1 MKLGVCV
8 PYRNREEHLKEFLPT
23 LTTFLQNNGIEHSF
37 YFAHQIDDKLFN
49 RGAMK
54 NIAAKL
60 AFEDGCDYIVWH
72 DIDMIPLDDKC
83 DYSFPNENPKHIAVN
98 LSKYNYTLAYEQY
111 FGGAV
116 LFSKEQVEKTNGYSN
131 EYWDWGMED
140 DDLFWRCYFEGMTT
154 FSNYKKLENRNV
166 ANFDGWK
173 SGIDFWGNDELVNI
187 LNKNHTISVLFASE
201 QQNEKV
207 PIWLIG
213 DDDKQFIEY
222 PVFVKNGGWNYSM
235 NFNNS
240 RAVTMCLFSKD
251 TSKKVYYN
259 WAKQFENI
267 WSWVTIS
274 VDANENKIWF
284 YLNEKSINNT
294 TNNLTSDAI
303 DVVGELRNYN
313 TKTPFSLGYV
323 FDNIPDKMRYFKGKI
338 ADVKIFNKSFKPDEI
353 EKIHSDN
360 DSLMCHYDFSKIEE
374 NKLFD
379 TVSNLEANMK
389 MVDITNETI
398 EINSIALP
406 YRSNGSYQCLPH
418 INEGFEG
425 GKWAKGETTAK
436 NEKRFVTEMQQKK
449 INYKEDGIA
458 QIKYDL
464 VSKEQIADNA
474 WMINVK
480 L

>member
-23 LTTFLQNNGIEHSF
+23 LSKFLENKGIEHSF
-37 YFAHQIDDKLFN
+37 YFGHQTDDKLFN

-54 NIAAKL
+54 NIAAKH
-60 AFEDGCDYIVWH
+60 AFDDGCDYIVWH
-72 DIDMIPLDDKC
+72 DIDMIPLNDEC
-83 DYSFPNENPKHIAVN
+83 DYSYPTDNPKHIAVN
-98 LSKYNYTLAYEQY
+98 LSKYDYTLAYDQY

-131 EYWDWGMED
+131 DYWDWGMED

-154 FSNYKKLENRNV
+154 ANNYKKLENRNV

-173 SGIDFWGNDELVNI
+173 SGIDIPANRELVNL
-187 LNKNHTISVLFASE
+187 LNKNHTISILFLAE

-213 DDDKQFIEY
+213 DDNKKFIEY
-222 PVFVKNGGWNYSM
+222 PVFVKNGGWNYSI

-240 RAVTMCLFSKD
+240 RAVTMCLFPSD
-251 TSKKVYYN
+251 TSKQIYYN
-259 WAKQFENI
+259 WVKQFENV

-274 VDANENKIWF
+274 VDTDENKIWF
-284 YLNEKSINNT
+284 YLNGKPLNNT
-294 TNNLTSDAI
+294 KNNLTNDAI
-303 DVVGELRNYN
+303 EINNGLKRYD
-313 TKTPFSLGYV
+313 TQHPFSLGYI
-323 FDNIPDKMRYFKGKI
+323 FDSVPAQMKYFRGKI
-338 ADVKIFNKSFKPDEI
+338 SDIKIFDKSFKPNEI
-353 EKIHSDN
+353 EKIHLEN
-360 DSLMCHYDFSKIEE
+360 ESLICHYDFSKIEE

-379 TVSNLEANMK
+379 NISNLEAIMNR
-389 MVDITNETI
+389 VDITNESI

-406 YRSNGSYQCLPH
+406 YRSNGSYKCLPH
-418 INEGFEG
+418 INEGFEA
-425 GKWAKGETTAK
+425 GKWAKGETTAQ

-458 QIKYDL
+458 QIKYNL
-464 VSKEQIADNA
+464 ISKEQIAENA

>member
-1 MKLGVCV
+1 
-8 PYRNREEHLKEFLPT
+8 
-23 LTTFLQNNGIEHSF
+23 
-37 YFAHQIDDKLFN
+37 
-49 RGAMK
+49 
-54 NIAAKL
+54 
-60 AFEDGCDYIVWH
+60 
-72 DIDMIPLDDKC
+72 
-83 DYSFPNENPKHIAVN
+83 
-98 LSKYNYTLAYEQY
+98 
-111 FGGAV
+111 
-116 LFSKEQVEKTNGYSN
+116 
-131 EYWDWGMED
+131 MED

-173 SGIDFWGNDELVNI
+173 SGIDFWGNNELVNI

-274 VDANENKIWF
+274 VDSNENKIWF

-303 DVVGELRNYN
+303 DIVGELRNYN

-323 FDNIPDKMRYFKGKI
+323 FDNIPDKMKYFKGKI

-360 DSLMCHYDFSKIEE
+360 DSLLCHYDFSKIEE

-379 TVSNLEANMK
+379 NVSNLEANMK

>member
-8 PYRNREEHLKEFLPT
+8 PYRNREEHLKEFLPK
-23 LTTFLQNNGIEHSF
+23 LSKFLKNKGIEHSF
-37 YFAHQIDDKLFN
+37 YFAHQCDEKLFN

-54 NIAAKL
+54 NIAAKH

-72 DIDMIPLDDKC
+72 DIDMIPLNDEC
-83 DYSFPNENPKHIAVN
+83 DYSYPNDNPKHIAVN
-98 LSKYNYTLAYEQY
+98 LSKYEYTLAYDQY

-116 LFSKEQVEKTNGYSN
+116 LFTKEQVEKTNGYSN
-131 EYWDWGMED
+131 DYWDWGMED
-140 DDLFWRCYFEGMTT
+140 DDLFWRCYYEGMST
-154 FSNYKKLENRNV
+154 SNNYKKLENKNI

-173 SGIDFWGNDELVNI
+173 SGISIPANREMTNL
-187 LNKNHTISVLFASE
+187 LSKTHTISILFLAE

-213 DDDKQFIEY
+213 DNNKRFIEY
-222 PVFVKNGGWNYSM
+222 PVFVKNGGWNYSI

-240 RAVTMCLFSKD
+240 RAVTMCLFPND
-251 TSKKVYYN
+251 TNNKVYYN
-259 WAKQFENI
+259 WAKQFENV

-274 VDANENKIWF
+274 VDIDENKIWF
-284 YLNEKSINNT
+284 YLNGIPINNT
-294 TNNLTSDAI
+294 KNNLTNNAI
-303 DVVGELRNYN
+303 EINNGLRKYDNRS
-313 TKTPFSLGYV
+313 PFSLGYV
-323 FDNIPDKMRYFKGKI
+323 FDAIPAEMKYFKGKI
-338 ADVKIFNKSFKPDEI
+338 ADVKMFDKSFNPNEI
-353 EKIHSDN
+353 EKIHSDTN
-360 DSLMCHYDFSKIEE
+360 SLVCHYDFSKIEN

-379 TVSNLEANMK
+379 NVSNLEADMN
-389 MVDITNETI
+389 MVDITTETI

-418 INEGFEG
+418 INEGFEE

-436 NEKRFVTEMQQKK
+436 NERRFVTEMQQKK